1 MAEQETE
8 LDRLRGQLAAL
19 ELRLR
24 RLESAW
30 AYGGGKDAALTEVP
44 ENIVSGKSMTA
55 AESGEERGLESRI
68 GRFGLAWMGN
78 IVLLFGITF
87 LSQYL
92 MNLGQPFLSALIGY
106 GAAGIIYI
114 ISEYLKKSNL
124 HLSFMFRIN
133 ALALLF
139 YVTLRLHFFSVQ
151 PLIGSKGVAASLL
164 IIISLFQG
172 YMAIKNKLQ
181 SFASL
186 AVIFVLITA
195 VVSDNDLLFITLILA
210 GAAWAVFCFK
220 KYTWRALYSVT
231 ILFTFIVF
239 LIWLIGDPLMGHP
252 LKLIASANLSV
263 ICLFILGAL
272 YSIPLYTI
280 KGEEQGDDFIA
291 GVAVANGVF
300 FTLMLAVV
308 TLGFFSTSYVLL
320 FGAVAI
326 GCLLY
331 SVLLHARSAWNFG
344 TAFYALYGF
353 MALSVAIYGLV
364 GLPSGYLLLTL
375 QSLLVVSLA
384 LWFRNRLIVIM
395 NSHLFLII
403 LVAYLTT
410 SKSHDGVNFSF
421 AIVALVTARVINWQR
436 TRLKIETDFVRNL
449 YMIEGFVMMLIALH
463 NAMPKQFVTLSWTM
477 AALLYFL
484 LSLLLKNVKYR
495 YMALGTM
502 ICAAIYLFIIDLARI
517 ELVYRILALL
527 FLSLISIGISIYYS
541 QRIKKPGI

>member
-186 AVIFVLITA
+186 AVIFVFITA

-210 GAAWAVFCFK
+210 GATWAVFCFK
-220 KYTWRALYSVT
+220 KYTWRALFSVT
-231 ILFTFIVF
+231 ILFTYIVF

-272 YSIPLYTI
+272 YSIPLYSI

-291 GVAVANGVF
+291 GAAVANGII

-395 NSHLFLII
+395 NSLLFLII

-436 TRLKIETDFVRNL
+436 TRLKIETDFIRNL

-463 NAMPKQFVTLSWTM
+463 NAMPKHFVTLSWTM

>member
-24 RLESAW
+24 RLEAAW
-30 AYGGGKDAALTEVP
+30 AYGGGKEAAIDEVP
-44 ENIVSGKSMTA
+44 ESIVSGKPSMT

-92 MNLGQPFLSALIGY
+92 MNLGQPLLAALIGY
-106 GAAGIIYI
+106 GASGAIYF

-139 YVTLRLHFFSVQ
+139 YVTLRLHFFSEQ
-151 PLIGSKGVAASLL
+151 PLISSKGLAASLL
-164 IIISLFQG
+164 ILISLFQG
-172 YMAIKNKLQ
+172 YLAIKNKLQ
-181 SFASL
+181 SFATL
-186 AVIFVLITA
+186 ALTFILITA
-195 VVSDNDLLFITLILA
+195 VVSDNDFFFVILILA
-210 GAAWAVFCFK
+210 GAAWAVFSLKRF
-220 KYTWRALYSVT
+220 TWKS
-231 ILFTFIVF
+231 LFSFAIIFTYIVF
-239 LIWLIGDPLMGHP
+239 LIWLVGDPLMGHP
-252 LKLIASANLSV
+252 LKLIGSANLSV
-263 ICLFILGAL
+263 ICLFVLGAL
-272 YSIPLYTI
+272 YSVPLYSV
-280 KGEEQGDDFIA
+280 KGDDQGDDFLA
-291 GVAVANGVF
+291 GASVGNGIF

-331 SVLLHARSAWNFG
+331 SILLHSRSSWNFG

-364 GLPSGYLLLTL
+364 GLPTGYLFLTL

-395 NSHLFLII
+395 NSLLFLVI
-403 LVAYLTT
+403 LAACLTT
-410 SKSHDGVNFSF
+410 SKSHDSVNFSF
-421 AIVALVTARVINWQR
+421 AIVALVSARVINWQR
-436 TRLKIETDFVRNL
+436 TRLKIETDFIRNL

-463 NAMPKQFVTLSWTM
+463 NAIPKHFVTLSWTM

-484 LSLLLKNVKYR
+484 LSILLKNVKYR